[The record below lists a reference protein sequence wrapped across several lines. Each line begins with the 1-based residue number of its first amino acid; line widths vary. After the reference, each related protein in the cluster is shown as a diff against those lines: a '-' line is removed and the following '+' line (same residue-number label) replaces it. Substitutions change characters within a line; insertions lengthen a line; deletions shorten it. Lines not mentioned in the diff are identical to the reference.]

1 MRSSSARCFASNG
14 EGGSDALG
22 ALVAG
27 VALDDLLPNSA
38 ENGNRLGVCRVSVA
52 ALSVAALSVAG
63 LAAAGGGAVPVFGNG
78 AGTGSGTFP
87 LPTGSAE
94 AEDATGI
101 ATGIATTIA
110 ATIVQHKPITAR
122 QRMGATAIRPDLVG
136 RFGAII
142 PLPPMR
148 SVRTPRYAR
157 PPERTSLNARYG
169 KFATELF

>member
-14 EGGSDALG
+14 DGGSGALG
-22 ALVAG
+22 
-27 VALDDLLPNSA
+27 ALDDLLPNSA

-101 ATGIATTIA
+101 ATTIV

-142 PLPPMR
+142 PLCR
-148 SVRTPRYAR
+148 SALYAR
-157 PPERTSLNARYG
+157 PVTHDPQKQTSLNARYG